1 MASVD
6 ITLALTPGDI
16 HAARSLFLEYAD
28 SLNFN
33 LCFQGF
39 QEELASLPGRY
50 APDAGRLL
58 LAKIDSWPVGCVAM
72 RPLDVTGPGAGAGEP
87 GVCEMKRL
95 YVQPLYRGL
104 GIGRVLAEQV
114 IKAARA
120 QGYRTMRLDTM
131 MTMVEARGLY
141 TALGFVTTA
150 PYNDTPLTNTVY
162 MQLSLT

>member
-16 HAARSLFLEYAD
+16 LAARALFLEYAD

-72 RPLDVTGPGAGAGEP
+72 RPLDVAGAGHEP
-87 GVCEMKRL
+87 SVCEMKRL

-120 QGYRTMRLDTM
+120 QGYHTMRLDTV

-141 TALGFVTTA
+141 TALGFIATD
-150 PYNDTPLTNTVY
+150 PYNETPLADTVF
-162 MQLSLT
+162 MQLALA